1 MAVAQRVVTKEPRVA
16 VWSVDCPSAD
26 DGAMPANLTFRGIS
40 IDATDVAA
48 QARFWSEVLGW
59 NAHPAPDGT
68 VTLAPTDGSAYVIT
82 IRPVDTPK
90 PGQNKIHFDL
100 TTDSPE
106 AMAATVQRAL
116 DAGGR
121 LIDIGQT
128 EADGHEV
135 LADPEGNELC
145 IIEPGNRFL
154 ADTGTI
160 GAINCDGTQALGYFW
175 SQALGWPLVW
185 DQDEETAIQSPAGG
199 SKITWSGPPLLP
211 RYERD
216 RIRFDVST
224 TDLDQARTALSALG
238 ATEIDASTMRDLD
251 GNEFTLTQVPPAG

>member
-1 MAVAQRVVTKEPRVA
+1 MMSELSQV
-16 VWSVDCPSAD
+16 S
-26 DGAMPANLTFRGIS
+26 FRGVS
-40 IDATDVAA
+40 IDAADVAA
-48 QARFWSEVLGW
+48 EARFWSEVLAW
-59 NAHPAPDGT
+59 NAHPAPDGS
-68 VTLAPTDGSAYVIT
+68 VTLAPSDGSAYVVMIQ
-82 IRPVDTPK
+82 PADTAKVGP
-90 PGQNKIHFDL
+90 NKIHFDL
-100 TTDSPE
+100 TSASPE

-175 SQALGWPLVW
+175 SQALRWPLVW

-216 RIRFDVST
+216 RLRLVVGT
-224 TDLDQARTALSALG
+224 ADLDRARTALSALG
-238 ATEIDASTMRDLD
+238 ATEIDATTMRDLD